1 MNFPI
6 LDSVSKQLSAAIVTP
21 AERIA
26 QGSLIGALSGLGV
39 GIVLV
44 SLTGAVQRTRKR
56 KGDLWVWST
65 AVTAPVI
72 GMLFGQYIASR
83 TAQGEMGQ

>member
-26 QGSLIGALSGLGV
+26 QGSLVGALSGLGV
-39 GIVLV
+39 GVVLV
-44 SLTGAVQRTRKR
+44 SFTGALGRARGR
-56 KGDLWVWST
+56 RGDLWLWST

-72 GMLFGQYIASR
+72 GMLFGQYIASQK
-83 TAQGEMGQ
+83 ASGELEP

>member
-1 MNFPI
+1 MNFPL

-21 AERIA
+21 AERVA

-44 SLTGAVQRTRKR
+44 SLTGTMQRARKR
-56 KGDLWVWST
+56 RGDLWVWST

-72 GMLFGQYIASR
+72 GMLFGQYIAAR
-83 TAQGEMGQ
+83 TASGDLQQ